1 MAIIALTSLAG
12 APGVTTAATALAVH
26 WPRPVLLL
34 EADTS
39 AVSTLMAG
47 FFRSNL
53 RTTDGGIEKL
63 AFALARNALDTEDL
77 LDGDYQIAIPVHDLP
92 PIPDMPIPSI
102 PDGHKLWV
110 IPGFVNYAI
119 VDGVRGLWNKL
130 PRLLKRSRR
139 RRHRRHH
146 RPRPPGRRRPSSASS
161 RRCDW
166 VLVTA
171 SSSMID
177 LNRAY
182 RRLELPDINQR
193 ARAFAGDR
201 YWTLL
206 TSPAAEAVSTK
217 EFGTHVL
224 PVVST
229 LPHDPDGA
237 AVFSHGRPDP
247 KPNKNAYRRAS
258 EVSPRIS
265 GCCAPRSEERQ
276 LMTDQPDIEIATRPF
291 LGDMLSPSSI
301 AATPAQPAPTSGNHH
316 LLAAMTGGRPPL
328 HLVDDTDSEQLE
340 QAYANSVDLAAAFP
354 TGTEPDEE
362 KLRARSR
369 RRETGRH
376 PRRRIPAGGLE
387 HRQAAH
393 SRAHRG

>member
-119 VDGVRGLWNKL
+119 VDGVRGLWKKL
-130 PRLLKRSRR
+130 PRLLSGLDDGGIDVIIDLG
-139 RRHRRHH
+139 HLDVDD
-146 RPRPPGRRRPSSASS
+146 PRLPLLDAA
-161 RRCDW
+161 DW

-247 KPNKNAYRRAS
+247 KPNKNAYRRAIRS
-258 EVSPRIS
+258 VAQDLWVLRHRDQRSVS
-265 GCCAPRSEERQ
+265 
-276 LMTDQPDIEIATRPF
+276 
-291 LGDMLSPSSI
+291 
-301 AATPAQPAPTSGNHH
+301 
-316 LLAAMTGGRPPL
+316 
-328 HLVDDTDSEQLE
+328 
-340 QAYANSVDLAAAFP
+340 
-354 TGTEPDEE
+354 
-362 KLRARSR
+362 
-369 RRETGRH
+369 
-376 PRRRIPAGGLE
+376 
-387 HRQAAH
+387 
-393 SRAHRG
+393 